1 VIRASLAN
9 LLTLSRFVFSP
20 LFALFFVLAGRGGA
34 SAQLWILL
42 AWGIVVLIE
51 LSDVLD
57 GMAARAANAVT
68 DLGKIL
74 DPFADVVSKVTYFVC
89 LLTAGIVPLWFV
101 LILLYRE
108 FGIILIRMILF
119 RDGVALGARIMGKIK
134 TWFYAISAGV
144 GLFLFSIDVGSTRL
158 QALQSLAGAN
168 WLPGAYT
175 ALLAFT
181 ALLAIG
187 SFTQYLVLF
196 FRTRNRR

>member
-1 VIRASLAN
+1 M
-9 LLTLSRFVFSP
+9 FSP
-20 LFALFFVLAGRGGA
+20 LFALFFVLAGRGGP